1 VKLEQD
7 RSSLVS
13 ATLAG
18 HETGT
23 VRSGD
28 WAGEVGQ
35 GADDRR
41 PLRGLSPA
49 QGNREN
55 QDTTHDDAD
64 RREYTEKT
72 DVLDHD
78 LLLASRNWGWTR
90 GKQFN
95 PEPNAEVAAGERK
108 VNSGALVA
116 GLTPIGLGALT
127 RCRCPAR
134 GRPTGTAGTPFRSWW
149 RADGGTATS
158 EMTVIT
164 PLLVMLML
172 FIAVVIHRG
181 VNARL
186 RLDDLAHQAARAASL
201 ERTAPAAAAQARET
215 VTSALAGA
223 GVSCE
228 SVTVATNIDAFRPGG
243 SVGVSVHCVT
253 DLGDALLL
261 GVPGSKTL
269 TATAREPIDTWRG
282 QR

>member
-1 VKLEQD
+1 
-7 RSSLVS
+7 
-13 ATLAG
+13 
-18 HETGT
+18 
-23 VRSGD
+23 
-28 WAGEVGQ
+28 
-35 GADDRR
+35 
-41 PLRGLSPA
+41 
-49 QGNREN
+49 
-55 QDTTHDDAD
+55 
-64 RREYTEKT
+64 
-72 DVLDHD
+72 
-78 LLLASRNWGWTR
+78 
-90 GKQFN
+90 
-95 PEPNAEVAAGERK
+95 
-108 VNSGALVA
+108 
-116 GLTPIGLGALT
+116 
-127 RCRCPAR
+127 
-134 GRPTGTAGTPFRSWW
+134 
-149 RADGGTATS
+149 
-158 EMTVIT
+158 MTVIT

-228 SVTVATNIDAFRPGG
+228 SVTVVTNIDAFRPGG
-243 SVGVSVHCVT
+243 SVGVSVHCVA